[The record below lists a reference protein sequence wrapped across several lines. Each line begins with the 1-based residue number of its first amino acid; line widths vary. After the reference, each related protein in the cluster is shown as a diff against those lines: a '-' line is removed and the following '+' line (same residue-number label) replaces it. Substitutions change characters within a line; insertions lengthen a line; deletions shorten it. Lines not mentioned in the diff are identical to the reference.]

1 MNSALHQFS
10 EELNLSCRCATE
22 HFLMNVSGFSLHITP
37 SVFFAVSMELFDW
50 GRYLGDGDV
59 MGAPVSCF
67 QHVGT
72 SRVLLTVMMKLPVN
86 SVQSSTTK
94 RVHCVNHQKEAPPPD
109 YRVTSVCEIQT
120 RGQRSNIAA
129 LTLRS
134 FH

>member
-86 SVQSSTTK
+86 SVQSILARRNEFTALIIRKKLLPLATESPAFVRFK
-94 RVHCVNHQKEAPPPD
+94 HEVKG
-109 YRVTSVCEIQT
+109 QT
-120 RGQRSNIAA
+120 LQ
-129 LTLRS
+129 L
-134 FH
+134 